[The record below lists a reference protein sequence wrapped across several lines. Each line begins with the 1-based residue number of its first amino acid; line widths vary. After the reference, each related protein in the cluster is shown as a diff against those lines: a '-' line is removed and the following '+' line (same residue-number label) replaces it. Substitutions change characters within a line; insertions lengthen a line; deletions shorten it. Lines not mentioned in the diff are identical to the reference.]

1 MKKADILKEKE
12 ELLKADPTREN
23 AEAFAIAFVENYAA
37 KQGYY
42 DFYGTPKDEF
52 GFCDVFK
59 VHYRGE
65 ISGFRFTGKRGD
77 VLTFSATGL
86 AVTDLPYA
94 SGKMREAEQGLFAE
108 IKERSVPDIKKMLAR
123 DLKKALQPYFPE
135 KVTAR
140 FSVSDWEL
148 KNEA

>member
-12 ELLKADPTREN
+12 ELLQAEPTREN

-65 ISGFRFTGKRGD
+65 ISGFRFTGKVGD
-77 VLTFSATGL
+77 VLTFSASGL
-86 AVTDLPYA
+86 AVTDLPFA
-94 SGKMREAEQGLFAE
+94 SGVMKNTEQGLFAE
-108 IKERSVPDIKKMLAR
+108 IKERSVPAVKRMLAR
-123 DLKKALQPYFPE
+123 DLKKALQPYFTE
-135 KVTAR
+135 KVAVR
-140 FSVSDWEL
+140 FTVSDWKL